1 MSLVERAVR
10 GLLAC
15 GLEQVVVVVGYQA
28 GTVGTIVNRLAPGRV
43 HLVFAE
49 GWEAGNGASLAAAE
63 PFVGEEELFVL
74 VTADHV
80 FGEGALDALLAA
92 GGPAALVDTGPGSD
106 VWTAGTRVRIVD
118 GRARAFG
125 THLIE
130 PAVDCGA
137 FVLPRR
143 IFEYHLR
150 AADAG
155 DGSLAGAVTE
165 LSVAEPVL
173 AVALPT
179 GRWWHDVDT
188 PEDLR
193 VRPRAGPRVP
203 SRRAGWTLAHHRGVR
218 GGGAAD
224 AGPRCGG
231 GDIVPEPRS
240 ACLLRLEDHPPIELR
255 SSSQGSV

>member
-1 MSLVERAVR
+1 M
-10 GLLAC
+10 
-15 GLEQVVVVVGYQA
+15 VVGYEA
-28 GTVGTIVNRLAPGRV
+28 GTVGAVVNRLAPGRV

-63 PFVGEEELFVL
+63 PFVGEEEIFVL

-92 GGPAALVDTGPGSD
+92 PGGPAVLVDMGPGSD
-106 VWTAGTRVRIVD
+106 VWEAGTRVRIVD

-150 AADAG
+150 ASNAG
-155 DGSLAGAVTE
+155 DGSLAGSVTE
-165 LSVAEPVL
+165 LAVAEPVL

-179 GRWWHDVDT
+179 GTWWHDVDT

-193 VRPRAGPRVP
+193 VVRRRLRRSLTKEGDGPVSRHLNRPISTRV
-203 SRRAGWTLAHHRGVR
+203 SMAIAR
-218 GGGAAD
+218 
-224 AGPRCGG
+224 
-231 GDIVPEPRS
+231 
-240 ACLLRLEDHPPIELR
+240 LRLSPDAVSFVALLLGVAAAVLLGQGRGIVGGSWCTSHP
-255 SSSQGSV
+255 